1 MATLL
6 FAAAAV
12 LAVPAVAQDIGY
24 SNSWP
29 LTLPHDTF
37 FGMAAGV
44 ATNSKGHVFVYT
56 RNTDP
61 IMVLGGSRAFAHGGS
76 SLYEFGPD
84 GKFVRQIGK
93 QIYGFL
99 AAQQVR
105 VDPHDNIWV
114 VDRYS
119 DMVIKLNPQGHVA
132 MLLGRKPESV
142 DVPST
147 PDTGRGNPPGSGAQS
162 DLFQS
167 PADVAWDA
175 KRQHLC
181 RRRYR
186 QCPCRQ
192 VHARRRVREKL
203 GLARH
208 RRQPVQEAHG
218 IAVDANGNVYV
229 ADRGNHRI
237 QVFDNNGNFKSSIT
251 SGGDPEAICI
261 SPGAHQYLFSSNSNA
276 QNDLDHGGEIYKLEL
291 DGTVVGKFGQ
301 AGKGPKD
308 FGSVNAID
316 CRSPT
321 CALCRGSRQLARDQG
336 RSALMQ
342 RRAFLAGVG
351 ASGVRAR
358 FCRRRH
364 PGHRHPRPSV

>member
-1 MATLL
+1 
-6 FAAAAV
+6 
-12 LAVPAVAQDIGY
+12 
-24 SNSWP
+24 
-29 LTLPHDTF
+29 
-37 FGMAAGV
+37 MAAGV

-61 IMVLGGSRAFAHGGS
+61 IVVIGASRAFAHGGS

-84 GKFVRQIGK
+84 GKFIRQIGK

-119 DMVIKLNPQGHVA
+119 GMVIKLNQEGDVA

-147 PDTGRGNPPGSGAQS
+147 PDHGRGNPPGSGSPS

-167 PADVAWDA
+167 PADVAWDSSGNIFVADGIGNARVA
-175 KRQHLC
+175 KFT
-181 RRRYR
+181 
-186 QCPCRQ
+186 PEG
-192 VHARRRVREKL
+192 VFVKSWGARGL
-203 GLARH
+203 GDS
-208 RRQPVQEAHG
+208 QFQTVHG

-229 ADRGNHRI
+229 ADRGNRRI
-237 QVFDNNGNFKSSIT
+237 QVFDNNGNFKSSIS

-261 SPGAHQYLFSSNSNA
+261 SPGAHQYLFSSNSNP

-291 DGTVVGKFGQ
+291 DGKVVGKFGQ

-316 CRSPT
+316 CRNAG
-321 CALCRGSRQLARDQG
+321 ALYVAE
-336 RSALMQ
+336 
-342 RRAFLAGVG
+342 AGNWRVTK
-351 ASGVRAR
+351 VNL
-358 FCRRRH
+358 H
-364 PGHRHPRPSV
+364 

>member
-1 MATLL
+1 MKRLKSPLATLL
-6 FAAAAV
+6 LAAAAV
-12 LAVPAVAQDIGY
+12 LAAPAMAQDIGY
-24 SNSWP
+24 SSSWP

-44 ATNSKGHVFVYT
+44 ATDSKGHVFVYT

-61 IMVLGGSRAFAHGGS
+61 ILVLGGSRAFAHGGS

-93 QIYGFL
+93 QVYGFL

-119 DMVIKLNPQGHVA
+119 SMVIKLNSQGQVA

-147 PDTGRGNPPGSGAQS
+147 PDNGRGNPPGSGAQS

-167 PADVAWDA
+167 PTDVAWDSSGNIFVADGIGNARIA
-175 KRQHLC
+175 KFTSDGVFVKSWGSRGNGDSQF
-181 RRRYR
+181 
-186 QCPCRQ
+186 
-192 VHARRRVREKL
+192 KT
-203 GLARH
+203 
-208 RRQPVQEAHG
+208 AHG
-218 IAVDANGNVYV
+218 IAVDASGNVYV

-261 SPGAHQYLFSSNSNA
+261 SPGAHQYLFSSNSNPA
-276 QNDLDHGGEIYKLEL
+276 NDLDHGGEIYKLAL

-316 CRSPT
+316 CRNPN
-321 CALCRGSRQLARDQG
+321 ALYVAE
-336 RSALMQ
+336 
-342 RRAFLAGVG
+342 AGNWRVTK
-351 ASGVRAR
+351 VDL
-358 FCRRRH
+358 H
-364 PGHRHPRPSV
+364 